1 MLALQAVGLVELNRR
16 HTQQD
21 NLPVSFNL
29 FTLIVSYHNN
39 VREGVERIYT
49 HQKEVQSM
57 KHHRYLFLFMVLAA
71 VMSLQACGKSSSS
84 SSAGPTGSMAVSVT
98 DAPGDFDH
106 VWITVKD
113 IWIHTSD
120 AAGPNEAGWLKYP
133 LSSYKTV
140 DLLTLANGNAQ
151 SIWDSITL
159 PVGDYRQI
167 RLVLAD
173 TDDSLTASATTAGL
187 KYNNE
192 VVANSVEYPLHIP
205 DARHGIRLVPVVGV
219 FTVVEGGTLR
229 LAIDF
234 DAGHDIVDFR
244 TGEYIL
250 KPRLAYFDLDHAGA
264 IVGKLALASA
274 GSITTPRFV
283 IKAERLNS
291 DGTNTYHMVRRWTI
305 PRPDGSFIL
314 YPISTLVTSTW
325 DVVIRG
331 LDYQTV
337 IIKGV
342 PVTNGATPAS
352 SATDLGTITMTA
364 ATSSDY
370 PVDGTITSPTGAWV
384 QFYQTL
390 PGTDEYPYE
399 IRFRHFNPLLGRFLG
414 FELSSDLIQVG
425 TYSTGTIT
433 LTSTTPVGGKGAFNA
448 VADAILYT
456 RSTPTLV
463 TSGTTTIAFGTLPV
477 VNGWQENSISGSISS
492 SMTFTNGALFAVHG
506 GMIVNAMSTV
516 MGTMPVISD
525 GMTYTLSN
533 LPGGSLST
541 PHPLA
546 IYGVEAIGWS
556 LTKKSI
562 AIPALADLSTGDA
575 SGIDMNMIL
584 LP

>member
-1 MLALQAVGLVELNRR
+1 MYRKFVIGIMIVLVI
-16 HTQQD
+16 
-21 NLPVSFNL
+21 
-29 FTLIVSYHNN
+29 FTLH
-39 VREGVERIYT
+39 
-49 HQKEVQSM
+49 
-57 KHHRYLFLFMVLAA
+57 
-71 VMSLQACGKSSSS
+71 ACGGGGGSSGTAQIGGVQL
-84 SSAGPTGSMAVSVT
+84 SAT

-106 VWITVKD
+106 VYITVKAV
-113 IWIHTSD
+113 WFHLNSD
-120 AAGPNEAGWLKYP
+120 AGPNDAGWQTFTLTQP
-133 LSSYKTV
+133 VTI
-140 DLLTLANGNAQ
+140 DLMQLANGNMQ
-151 SIWDSITL
+151 SLWNSIQL
-159 PVGDYRQI
+159 PAGTYRQI
-167 RLVLAD
+167 RLLLEP
-173 TDDSLTASATTAGL
+173 TYPTAANPAPTGHTYFNEVISIGSTTTA
-187 KYNNE
+187 
-192 VVANSVEYPLHIP
+192 PLFVP
-205 DARHGIRLVPVVGV
+205 DAEHGIKLTGTFAV
-219 FTVVEGGTLR
+219 TAGGTLR

-264 IVGKLALASA
+264 IVGRLALASA
-274 GSITTPRFV
+274 GSITTPHFV
-283 IKAERLNS
+283 IKAERLDS
-291 DGTNTYHMVRRWTI
+291 DGTNTYHVVRRWTI
-305 PRPDGSFIL
+305 PNSNGNFIL
-314 YPISTLVTSTW
+314 YPVSTLVTSTW
-325 DVVIRG
+325 DVAIRG
-331 LDYQTV
+331 LDHQTV

-352 SATDLGTITMTA
+352 GATDLGTITMTA

-390 PGTDEYPYE
+390 PGTGEYPYE

-425 TYSTGTIT
+425 TYSTGTIA
-433 LTSTTPVGGKGAFNA
+433 LTPAIPVADGVAGAGRYDV

-456 RSTPTLV
+456 RSTSTLV
-463 TSGTTTIAFGTLPV
+463 TSGTTTVAFGTLPV
-477 VNGWQENSISGSISS
+477 VNVNGWQGNSISGTISS

-516 MGTMPVISD
+516 MNTMPAISN

-546 IYGVEAIGWS
+546 IYGVEAIGWTS
-556 LTKKSI
+556 NHAAV

-575 SGIDMNMIL
+575 TGIDMNMIL